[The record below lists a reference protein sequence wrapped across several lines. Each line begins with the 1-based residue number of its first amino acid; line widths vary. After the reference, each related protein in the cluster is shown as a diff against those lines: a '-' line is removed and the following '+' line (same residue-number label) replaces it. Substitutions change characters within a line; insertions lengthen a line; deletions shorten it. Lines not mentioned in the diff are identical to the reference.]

1 VPTYEYECTN
11 CHRRYEFVQ
20 KFTDPPM
27 ETCEACGGKLKRVW
41 TSVGVVLKGSG
52 FYSTDNRAR
61 RTLTPAQKEG
71 GSDGASGSE
80 KSGSEKSGS
89 EKSGSEKS
97 GFEKKPAEKKE
108 AKPAAKKDSGSGS
121 GSGSSGSGSQ
131 AS

>member
-61 RTLTPAQKEG
+61 RTLTPSQKDG
-71 GSDGASGSE
+71 GSDGSSGSE
-80 KSGSEKSGS
+80 KSGSDKS
-89 EKSGSEKS
+89 EKG
-97 GFEKKPAEKKE
+97 PAEKKE
-108 AKPAAKKDSGSGS
+108 SKPAAKKDSGSGS
-121 GSGSSGSGSQ
+121 GSGGSGSGSGGAGSQ